1 VRSRSTAKFRA
12 LYQSAPKAIQDKAK
26 AAYQLWSE
34 NPDHPS
40 LRFKKVHNKLPIY
53 SVRVDLDWRAVG
65 VMEGDVSYGSGSG
78 RTTSMKSF
86 FASSSKRSN
95 QRMNTDAKAAGFG
108 PLLLRWLCASR
119 WASRDRATRIHPM
132 PRVS

>member
-1 VRSRSTAKFRA
+1 VRSRTTSKFRA
-12 LYQSAPKAIQDKAK
+12 LYQSAPKVVQDKAK

-65 VMEGDVSYGSGSG
+65 VMEGDMVLW
-78 RTTSMKSF
+78 F
-86 FASSSKRSN
+86 WI
-95 QRMNTDAKAAGFG
+95 G
-108 PLLLRWLCASR
+108 PHDEYEKLLRQF
-119 WASRDRATRIHPM
+119 
-132 PRVS
+132 